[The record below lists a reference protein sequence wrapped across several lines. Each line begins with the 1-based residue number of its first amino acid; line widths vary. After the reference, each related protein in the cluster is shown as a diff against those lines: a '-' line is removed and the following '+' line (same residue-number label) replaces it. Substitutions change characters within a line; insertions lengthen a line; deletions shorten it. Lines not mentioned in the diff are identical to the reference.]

1 MYTINEIKNFISN
14 SKVKKRI
21 VLPEGNEPSIIK
33 TANYLVENNLAIPIV
48 IFETSENISSDL
60 NSQVEKIILDSYDLS
75 ELRDAFLAIRK
86 EKATLEIANT
96 VIKQPNYV
104 GTLLVE
110 LGKADCMLL
119 GLTYTTADSLRPALQ
134 IIKTAPGYSLASSVL
149 IMQKDDQSLLFTD
162 CGFNIKPN
170 AAQLVD
176 ITKMTVEFA
185 RSMNVKEP
193 EAALL
198 SYSTNGSG
206 KGEDVIK
213 VQSAVSILKEQK
225 VDFNF
230 AGEVQFDAAFDQT
243 VRSKKFP
250 TNTLTKLIPDVFVF
264 PDINAGN
271 IGYKIA
277 QRMGNWNAIGPFIL
291 GLNKP
296 VNDLSRGA
304 TLEDIISTAIITIFQ
319 ASEVA

>member
-1 MYTINEIKNFISN
+1 MYTIEEIKQFIKK
-14 SKVKKRI
+14 SKTKKRI
-21 VLPEGNEPSIIK
+21 VLPEGNEPSIIE
-33 TANYLVENNLAIPIV
+33 TANYLIENDLAIPIV
-48 IFETSENISSDL
+48 IFETSASVSPNLSS
-60 NSQVEKIILDSYDLS
+60 QAQTIILDSYDSS
-75 ELRDAFLAIRK
+75 ELSQAFLNIRK
-86 EKATLEIANT
+86 DKATVEMANAI
-96 VIKQPNYV
+96 VKQPNYV

-110 LGKADCMLL
+110 LGHADCMLL

-149 IMQKDDQSLLFTD
+149 IMQKNGQSLLFTD
-162 CGFNIKPN
+162 CGFNIKPDAN
-170 AAQLVD
+170 QLVD

-185 RSMNVKEP
+185 RSMNVLNP
-193 EAALL
+193 EVALL

-206 KGEDVIK
+206 KGEDVTK
-213 VQSAVSILKEQK
+213 VQTAVATLDTQK
-225 VDFNF
+225 VDFNYV
-230 AGEVQFDAAFDQT
+230 GEIQFDAAFDKT
-243 VRSKKFP
+243 VRMKKIP
-250 TNTLTKLIPDVFVF
+250 SNTLTKEIPDVFVF

-304 TLEDIISTAIITIFQ
+304 SLEDIITTAIITIFQ